1 MPLDGLRSH
10 NQWQFQIV
18 TFFKSTFM
26 ISALTFGG
34 GYVIIALM
42 KAKFVDE
49 LGWLDEKQ
57 TLDLVAIAQS
67 TPGIMAV
74 NTSIMLGY
82 ELAGFFGAI
91 IGMLATV
98 IPPLVIIGIVAR
110 FYELIAENEYVRL
123 VLKGMQC
130 GATAILVNVAIDLAV
145 KQFKAKLIL
154 PLIIIVVTFIAN
166 LFFDVNIML
175 LVLIDGVVG
184 LILMRDKIYG

>member
-1 MPLDGLRSH
+1 
-10 NQWQFQIV
+10 
-18 TFFKSTFM
+18 
-26 ISALTFGG
+26 
-34 GYVIIALM
+34 
-42 KAKFVDE
+42 
-49 LGWLDEKQ
+49 
-57 TLDLVAIAQS
+57 
-67 TPGIMAV
+67 
-74 NTSIMLGY
+74 
-82 ELAGFFGAI
+82 
-91 IGMLATV
+91 MLATV

-154 PLIIIVVTFIAN
+154 PLIIIVATFIAN

-184 LILMRDKIYG
+184 LILMRGKIYG